1 MIKALVFD
9 FDGLIMDT
17 ESPAVDG
24 WKVIYAE
31 YGQEFPLQL
40 WIEKVVGIS
49 AANFDA
55 AAHLAGLTG
64 RTLDLPALRSRARPR

>member
-1 MIKALVFD
+1 VIKALIFD

-24 WKVIYAE
+24 WKAIYAE

-40 WIEKVVGIS
+40 WIRKGGR
-49 AANFDA
+49 NF
-55 AAHLAGLTG
+55 GWQF
-64 RTLDLPALRSRARPR
+64 